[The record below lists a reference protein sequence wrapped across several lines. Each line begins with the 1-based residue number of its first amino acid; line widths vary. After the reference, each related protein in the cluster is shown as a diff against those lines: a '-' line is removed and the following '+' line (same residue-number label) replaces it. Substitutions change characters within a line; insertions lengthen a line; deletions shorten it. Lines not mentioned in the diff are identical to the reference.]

1 MRRQQTMRAS
11 VDWSH
16 ALLTGPEQV
25 LFRRLAVFPSGFDLD
40 GAQAAAAGGD
50 VQRYEVV
57 DLLSLLADKS
67 LVVTD
72 DSDGRTRYRLLETV
86 RQYALEKLRESGDA
100 DAVRARH
107 RDHYAAVAA
116 GLDAPSVAGHE
127 RRLNQAELEIDN
139 LRAAFAFSRENGDIG
154 HALLLA
160 SCLQPLW
167 RARGRLQEG
176 LAWFAAALADHD
188 AHPAGADP
196 GLYARALADRA
207 LIDAVAGITDRLD
220 DAQKALAIARDIEDP
235 ALLARALTA
244 CGGVAAYN
252 ADLARPWLAEAVG
265 LARAVGDKWRLAE
278 VLAWQ
283 AYVGFAG
290 EGDPGATARRARRH
304 EASPT
309 RLVMHSFHVHVAG
322 RWPRRISGRATS
334 RQRSAC
340 RAR

>member
-1 MRRQQTMRAS
+1 MTEICHRLDGIPLAIELAASRVRALALTEIVDSLHDRFRLLTGGSRIAVRRQQTMRAS

-116 GLDAPSVAGHE
+116 GLDAPRWPAMNAGSTRPSSRSTTYGPLSRSAARMAIPATRCCWHHVCSRCGVPGAACKRAGLV
-127 RRLNQAELEIDN
+127 RRRPGRPRCTSGGGRPWVVCAGTGRPGPD
-139 LRAAFAFSRENGDIG
+139 R
-154 HALLLA
+154 
-160 SCLQPLW
+160 C
-167 RARGRLQEG
+167 RGR
-176 LAWFAAALADHD
+176 H
-188 AHPAGADP
+188 H
-196 GLYARALADRA
+196 
-207 LIDAVAGITDRLD
+207 
-220 DAQKALAIARDIEDP
+220 
-235 ALLARALTA
+235 
-244 CGGVAAYN
+244 
-252 ADLARPWLAEAVG
+252 RP
-265 LARAVGDKWRLAE
+265 
-278 VLAWQ
+278 
-283 AYVGFAG
+283 
-290 EGDPGATARRARRH
+290 
-304 EASPT
+304 
-309 RLVMHSFHVHVAG
+309 
-322 RWPRRISGRATS
+322 PR
-334 RQRSAC
+334 
-340 RAR
+340 

>member
-1 MRRQQTMRAS
+1 M
-11 VDWSH
+11 
-16 ALLTGPEQV
+16 

-139 LRAAFAFSRENGDIG
+139 LRAAFAFSRENGDTG

-244 CGGVAAYN
+244 CGGC
-252 ADLARPWLAEAVG
+252 R
-265 LARAVGDKWRLAE
+265 RL
-278 VLAWQ
+278 Q
-283 AYVGFAG
+283 RGS
-290 EGDPGATARRARRH
+290 GAT
-304 EASPT
+304 
-309 RLVMHSFHVHVAG
+309 VAG
-322 RWPRRISGRATS
+322 RGRRPGPGGGRQVAVGRGSGLAGL
-334 RQRSAC
+334 C
-340 RAR
+340 RVRRRG

>member
-1 MRRQQTMRAS
+1 MISTVPKRQ
-11 VDWSH
+11 
-16 ALLTGPEQV
+16 P
-25 LFRRLAVFPSGFDLD
+25 P
-40 GAQAAAAGGD
+40 GGD

-139 LRAAFAFSRENGDIG
+139 LRAAFAFSRENGDTG

-176 LAWFAAALADHD
+176 W
-188 AHPAGADP
+188 P
-196 GLYARALADRA
+196 GS
-207 LIDAVAGITDRLD
+207 
-220 DAQKALAIARDIEDP
+220 P
-235 ALLARALTA
+235 P
-244 CGGVAAYN
+244 
-252 ADLARPWLAEAVG
+252 PW
-265 LARAVGDKWRLAE
+265 
-278 VLAWQ
+278 
-283 AYVGFAG
+283 
-290 EGDPGATARRARRH
+290 PTTMHIRRG
-304 EASPT
+304 PT
-309 RLVMHSFHVHVAG
+309 LGCMRGH
-322 RWPRRISGRATS
+322 WPTGP
-334 RQRSAC
+334 
-340 RAR
+340 